1 MPFIVFHF
9 DRNWTELNMTHRQII
24 IIIYVYIKVV
34 LNDNIQCCIYKNVSS
49 SCCVCICV
57 CALEWGAKSTLFCN
71 SLLFLRYF
79 RQTSTKNIDSSEF
92 SMCSKKKWQLSANI
106 HLTLTWD
113 NKNILN
119 KAGFHAILGWTT
131 TVLEIIVGGQLPPTA
146 NFKKFKYEF
155 MQRKQV
161 SKKWWISS
169 IRIWVKMNYSK
180 NTCLTQ

>member
-1 MPFIVFHF
+1 MLCVCVHWNGVQNLHYSAILYFFCVIF
-9 DRNWTELNMTHRQII
+9 DRLAQKTSIQVNFRC
-24 IIIYVYIKVV
+24 VV
-34 LNDNIQCCIYKNVSS
+34 
-49 SCCVCICV
+49 
-57 CALEWGAKSTLFCN
+57 
-71 SLLFLRYF
+71 R
-79 RQTSTKNIDSSEF
+79 
-92 SMCSKKKWQLSANI
+92 KKWQLSANI

-161 SKKWWISS
+161 SRKWWNST